1 MLKYGYT
8 KTKMM
13 GSSRAPGN
21 SGIALLNDFELS
33 TRAGRGSTDK
43 PRKEE
48 LARGPGVAIHCDLIC
63 AACLDYPFQWELRA
77 EAGYQSTPLRPRGCQ
92 YVHSWW
98 EGGGE
103 GCWRRQSKPWPI

>member
-1 MLKYGYT
+1 MPKYDYT

-43 PRKEE
+43 PIVRRSWQE
-48 LARGPGVAIHCDLIC
+48 GPGVAIHCDLLC
-63 AACLDYPFQWELRA
+63 GACLESISVGA
-77 EAGYQSTPLRPRGCQ
+77 HRGSRILEQ
-92 YVHSWW
+92 YTSQTQRSPVLHSWW

-103 GCWRRQSKPWPI
+103 GCWLRPV